1 MGWFGLEL
9 NGRTEI
15 ETILDFITNEKTIY
29 VTHSYNEQEG
39 VYYIALKH
47 KDIVTAT
54 IVSMNSYKGEKEEG
68 WINFKIIHE
77 SEGPIY
83 INPSIEVYDALT
95 PVDKSSKYE
104 WREMVRQRHIIKR
117 TRRRNK

>member
-47 KDIVTAT
+47 EDIVTAT

-77 SEGPIY
+77 CEGPIY

-104 WREMVRQRHIIKR
+104 WREMVRRRHIIKR

>member
-1 MGWFGLEL
+1 MGWDGLEL
-9 NGRTEI
+9 NGRTEL
-15 ETILDFITNEKTIY
+15 ETILDFITNEKTTY
-29 VTHSYNEQEG
+29 VTHSYNELEG

-68 WINFKIIHE
+68 WINFKTIHE
-77 SEGPIY
+77 CEGPIY
-83 INPSIEVYDALT
+83 INPSIEVFDALT

-104 WREMVRQRHIIKR
+104 WRKMVRRRHIIKR

>member
-9 NGRTEI
+9 NGQTEI

-39 VYYIALKH
+39 VYYIVLKH

-54 IVSMNSYKGEKEEG
+54 IVSMNSYKGE
-68 WINFKIIHE
+68 
-77 SEGPIY
+77 
-83 INPSIEVYDALT
+83 
-95 PVDKSSKYE
+95 
-104 WREMVRQRHIIKR
+104 
-117 TRRRNK
+117 

>member
-1 MGWFGLEL
+1 M
-9 NGRTEI
+9 
-15 ETILDFITNEKTIY
+15 D
-29 VTHSYNEQEG
+29 
-39 VYYIALKH
+39 
-47 KDIVTAT
+47 
-54 IVSMNSYKGEKEEG
+54 
-68 WINFKIIHE
+68 NFKIIHE

-104 WREMVRQRHIIKR
+104 WREMVRRRHIIKR